1 MKEREPDFEDDKV
14 RASQARSKEPHWE
27 DMDKDPTVIAID
39 EETEEVF
46 ESRVYRIR
54 THPETF
60 GAVLRMLWQ
69 RLRSLG
75 ADLRLDEAVDQAANV
90 VDEPSVKFLA
100 KRRKEDGR
108 ITYLLVG
115 ISPES
120 RRIMDRRELVEETD
134 YRKAVEAFEELPLFR
149 TILAEP
155 VVLTYDECC
164 RYADESV
171 IPTEHPQQD
180 QRPPSS
186 DHVTRTHHPPG
197 R

>member
-1 MKEREPDFEDDKV
+1 MKEREPDFKDEKI
-14 RASQARSKEPHWE
+14 RPWQARSKEPHWE

-46 ESRVYRIR
+46 ESRVYRIK

-69 RLRSLG
+69 RLRSRA
-75 ADLRLDEAVDQAANV
+75 ADLRRDEAVDQAARV
-90 VDEPSVKFLA
+90 VDDPSVKFLA
-100 KRRKEDGR
+100 KRRTEDGR

-120 RRIMDRRELVEETD
+120 RWIIDRRELIEETD
-134 YRKAVEAFEELPLFR
+134 YRKAVEALEELPLFR

-155 VVLTYDECC
+155 MVLTYEEWR
-164 RYADESV
+164 RYADEGV
-171 IPTEHPQQD
+171 VPAEHPQQD
-180 QRPPSS
+180 QWPPSS
-186 DHVTRTHHPPG
+186 GNVTRTHHPPG